1 MATNPTGA
9 APSLVERVKNIIMK
23 PKSEWAVIDSE
34 PSTIGDIYKS
44 YVVILAAIPAVAM
57 AVGLLVFGINLIIVT
72 VRPSAGYIL
81 SNAVMQY
88 VMALVGCYILAL
100 IIEALAPTFGG
111 VKNRTQAF
119 KLAAYSYTPYW
130 VAGIL
135 LLMPSLALLVLLAG
149 IYGLYLL
156 YVGLP
161 VLMKNAADKTPVYFA
176 AVLVA
181 AIVLGLIIA
190 TLTSAVTR
198 NFAPLAPTAASYSLP
213 G

>member
-9 APSLVERVKNIIMK
+9 APSLVERAKNIIMK
-23 PKSEWAVIDSE
+23 PKSEWAVIDAE
-34 PSTIGDIYKS
+34 PSTIGDIYKG

-72 VRPSAGYIL
+72 VRPSVGYIL
-81 SNAVMQY
+81 SNAIMQY
-88 VMALVGCYILAL
+88 LMALVGCYILAL
-100 IIEALAPTFGG
+100 MIEALAPTFGG

-119 KLAAYSYTPYW
+119 KLAAYAYTPYW

-135 LLMPSLALLVLLAG
+135 LLLPSLALLVLIAG
-149 IYGLYLL
+149 IYSLYLL

-190 TLTSAVTR
+190 ALTSAVTR
-198 NFAPLAPTAASYSLP
+198 SFAPLAPTAAGYSLP

>member
-9 APSLVERVKNIIMK
+9 APSLVERAKNIIMK
-23 PKSEWAVIDSE
+23 PKSEWAVIDAE
-34 PSTIGDIYKS
+34 PSTIGDIYRR

-57 AVGLLVFGINLIIVT
+57 AVGLLLFGINLIIVT

-88 VMALVGCYILAL
+88 VMALVGCYVLAL

-119 KLAAYSYTPYW
+119 KLAAYSYTPAW
-130 VAGIL
+130 VAGII
-135 LLMPSLALLVLLAG
+135 LLMPSLGLLVLIAS
-149 IYGLYLL
+149 IYSLYLL
-156 YVGLP
+156 YLGLP
-161 VLMKNAADKTPVYFA
+161 VLMKSAADKTVAYFA
-176 AVLVA
+176 AIVVA
-181 AIVLGLIIA
+181 AIVIGIIVMA
-190 TLTSAVTR
+190 ITGAVTR
-198 NFAPLAPTAASYSLP
+198 NFAPLGPATTGYSIP